1 MWIMCASLVF
11 KLRELKPQMNTII
24 EGWRV
29 FEAGLEGRVGVFLLQ
44 FVLLALA
51 FAVFDLVPTWA
62 VASLVAAESRA
73 LATAIV
79 LAVKNL
85 TVIALTF
92 LWLIG
97 LARFFVVSGA
107 LSP

>member
-1 MWIMCASLVF
+1 
-11 KLRELKPQMNTII
+11 
-24 EGWRV
+24 
-29 FEAGLEGRVGVFLLQ
+29 
-44 FVLLALA
+44 
-51 FAVFDLVPTWA
+51 VFDLVPTWA
-62 VASLVAAESRA
+62 VASLVAEESRA

-97 LARFFVVSGA
+97 LARFIVVNGAHKPLAPRRLIRPSPPGPPRPTQGA
-107 LSP
+107 LAFLVAHLACLVPTWPVRSLRAPGITACGRC